1 MENVKLPKHK
11 YFYTL
16 AVTSD
21 GIQISAPSFAD
32 FHQKIHELLSKEKTQ
47 DFSLPIR
54 KQSKRY

>member
-32 FHQKIHELLSKEKTQ
+32 FH
-47 DFSLPIR
+47 
-54 KQSKRY
+54 